1 MPTAPNAAADMADSN
16 VADFLFAA
24 VGGERTRL
32 LGVLRHYR
40 IPTHTMITKSGW
52 RTRDMRDTNPSSVI
66 STKVYSTRDT
76 DGTKSSPARLR
87 RFASWAAD

>member
-1 MPTAPNAAADMADSN
+1 MPTARIAAADMADSD

-40 IPTHTMITKSGW
+40 NTEAIALTRNEIRHLFTALVLTPVRAVTHWMRWSRW
-52 RTRDMRDTNPSSVI
+52 RHQYR
-66 STKVYSTRDT
+66 
-76 DGTKSSPARLR
+76 ARH
-87 RFASWAAD
+87 SHYQ